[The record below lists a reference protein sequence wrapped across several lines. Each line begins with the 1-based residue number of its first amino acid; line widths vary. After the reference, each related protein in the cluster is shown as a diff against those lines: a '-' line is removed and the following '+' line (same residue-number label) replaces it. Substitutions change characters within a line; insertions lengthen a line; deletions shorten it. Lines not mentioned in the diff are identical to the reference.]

1 MNERW
6 FEDFGNA
13 LDMLYQIMRNSDD
26 DYESQMEEPYQQ
38 LAEIYDSVKA
48 EYGYKD
54 RSDR

>member
-26 DYESQMEEPYQQ
+26 DYESQMEEPYKQ
-38 LAEIYDSVKA
+38 LAEIYDNVKA

-54 RSDR
+54 TSDE

>member
-6 FEDFGNA
+6 FEDFGNV
-13 LDMLYQIMRNSDD
+13 LDTLYQIMRNSDD

-38 LAEIYDSVKA
+38 LAEIYDNVKA

-54 RSDR
+54 RSDE